1 MLDFQFYM
9 TTALTRVIKG
19 RKSTYFIYVL
29 YNLYTVKN
37 VSKFSGFRSYIING
51 LPTWVRLSFKHNL
64 QYHFILV
71 SLILFVLHFWKLDH
85 IFLVLALYHILHSHL
100 LLYADFNLCYSGC
113 SGSTDVSL
121 LGTDS

>member
-1 MLDFQFYM
+1 MFMLDFQFYM

-29 YNLYTVKN
+29 YNLYTVKK

-71 SLILFVLHFWKLDH
+71 SLILFVLHF
-85 IFLVLALYHILHSHL
+85 LALYHILHSHL